1 MGMDDNGYEEIIQ
14 RQRKKIK
21 LCQTILRSS
30 SKKLK
35 KEKEE
40 KEKILKDM
48 DIKADQ
54 HTIELLQKDVEIS
67 NIKKQLK
74 KIIGGDDDSRKQ

>member
-1 MGMDDNGYEEIIQ
+1 MGMDDNGYEEIIE

-21 LCQTILRSS
+21 LCQTLLRSAG
-30 SKKLK
+30 KKLK

-54 HTIELLQKDVEIS
+54 HTIELLQKDVIIS

-74 KIIGGDDDSRKQ
+74 KIIGSDDDSRKQ